1 MDRVAAIHD
10 STFKLLKIIKG
21 ICEKHGIVY
30 YLDAGTLL
38 GAVRH
43 KDFIP
48 WDDDADL
55 AMRREEYEKFL
66 AVAHE
71 LPEPYKLVFPNEYGG
86 YFFDF
91 VPRIVDMSFPLR
103 EETEEDLAQ
112 NSYQNRLAVDIFILD
127 ELPASNFAAN
137 MLVFREK
144 MIYGYAMAHRCG
156 KAKKKYTFSEKMKV
170 TVLKTIGKT
179 KKLDKII
186 KMQEKLSVKYRGRGG
201 DRYFLSNALMTDIGR
216 LMFDRSAYTDT
227 VMLPIRDELFS
238 CPAGWDHILTKFY
251 GDYMTPPKEEDRR
264 PLHI

>member
-1 MDRVAAIHD
+1 MDRLEAIHD
-10 STFKLLKIIKG
+10 STFKLLKVIKA
-21 ICEKHGIVY
+21 ICEKHGITY
-30 YLDAGTLL
+30 FLDAGTLL

-55 AMRREEYEKFL
+55 AMRRADYEKFVS
-66 AVAHE
+66 VAHE

-91 VPRIVDMSFPLR
+91 VPRILDMSFPLR
-103 EETEEDLAQ
+103 EETEEDRAQ
-112 NSYQNRLAVDIFILD
+112 NNYQNRLAVDIFILD
-127 ELPASNFAAN
+127 ELPASKSAADRFI
-137 MLVFREK
+137 FRHK

-170 TVLKTIGKT
+170 AVLKTVGKT
-179 KKLDKII
+179 KKLDKIF
-186 KMQEKLSVKYRGRGG
+186 KMQDKLSTKYRGCEGE
-201 DRYFLSNALMTDIGR
+201 YYYLSNALMTDIHRR
-216 LMFDRSAYTDT
+216 LDRSAYEKV

-238 CPAGWDHILTKFY
+238 CPANWDLLLTKYY